1 MAKAT
6 IIIEDNEDQP
16 GEFNVSFEFD
26 PPPELA
32 PLLLDDEDHDDVD
45 DEDYDDELPD
55 LTPAQTKAFEIINDH
70 FMSDQLRAQLG
81 CIPEEEESQ
90 IIVASQKIITPH

>member
-1 MAKAT
+1 MAKAV

-26 PPPELA
+26 PVPDLEPIPLSDEEDPTGEL
-32 PLLLDDEDHDDVD
+32 PGVM
-45 DEDYDDELPD
+45 PD

-70 FMSDQLRAQLG
+70 FISDQLRAQLG

-90 IIVASQKIITPH
+90 IIVTGQKIITPH